1 MKNDELKMRTF
12 YHLFLLLSE
21 FLFLLIF
28 RIRFR
33 ILENIRA
40 CSGRRADNKIPGIK
54 MIYRESSFMMFL
66 FWQENFICRPVP
78 RMS

>member
-12 YHLFLLLSE
+12 YRLFLLLSE
-21 FLFLLIF
+21 FSFLLLF

-33 ILENIRA
+33 ILENA
-40 CSGRRADNKIPGIK
+40 GAFSGRCADNKIPGII
-54 MIYRESSFMMFL
+54 MIGRESSFMMFL